1 MALNYYET
9 IVILDDRITETD
21 YKAMV
26 EHYMWYFTEELK
38 GIIKDV
44 DEMGKKKLAYPIK
57 IKDSKHECKDGWYI
71 LFTYKMLP
79 ENISKIE
86 TKLRE
91 DGAVIKFLTV
101 KRDPEEDELSE
112 YAEVPDD
119 RIEEEAKSPAEI
131 LAGLNVE
138 SEQSSGLNPD
148 CWDIVFN
155 LKGVG

>member
-21 YKAMV
+21 YKAIV
-26 EHYMWYFTEELK
+26 EHYIWYFTEELK

-79 ENISKIE
+79 ENIAKIE
-86 TKLRE
+86 TKLRV

-112 YAEVPDD
+112 YAEVAE
-119 RIEEEAKSPAEI
+119 IEEEAKSPAEI
-131 LAGLNVE
+131 VE
-138 SEQSSGLNPD
+138 SEQSSRLNSD
-148 CWDIVFN
+148 CWDKVFD
-155 LKGVG
+155 LQGVN